1 MPNCRRW
8 STFSNDSVCSE
19 EFLQAIG
26 TPLHLLRLF
35 DIDVMDTDTSR
46 GTAVMAM
53 SRAALVN
60 GSRAYRRSDRWPSSS
75 MRSAG
80 WSTTFAA
87 TAISG
92 QCPAKVPSS

>member
-1 MPNCRRW
+1 M
-8 STFSNDSVCSE
+8 TEVCSE

-26 TPLHLLRLF
+26 TPLHLLRPF
-35 DIDVMDTDTSR
+35 DIDVMDADTSR
-46 GTAVMAM
+46 GTALMAM
-53 SRAALVN
+53 SRTALVDPIR
-60 GSRAYRRSDRWPSSS
+60 SRAYRRSDRWPSSS

-92 QCPAKVPSS
+92 QCPANVPSI